1 MRYIFKFPDIGEGLD
16 EGIIAEWYVDKGMQ
30 VEMGQPLVKM
40 ETDKV
45 VTDIPSPK
53 TGIIAALYGRVGET
67 VHVGSPLVEYDL
79 PGISGAA
86 AIEEAAKPAF
96 ETVKEEGA
104 GVVGTLEIADNS
116 AYLPASSEDL
126 SSSGH
131 QSAQKSPQRALATP
145 VARAMARELMVNIDL
160 VQGTGPAGRVTKSD
174 IEEYVTRDAKHGR
187 QGIETH
193 DTKHV
198 TRRNED
204 GVPGHES
211 RVTSHDLEVEIKP
224 LSQIRKV
231 IARNMSLSHQNTV
244 PMTVFDEVEVGE
256 LIRIRYKYK
265 EQFEREGIKLSY
277 LPFILKAA
285 ALALKSHPVLNSEL
299 DLENNRMIYKK
310 YYNIGIAVDT
320 EEGLVVPVIRNVDRL
335 TIKDIA
341 IAINQISEKARK
353 RSLTMD
359 DMKDGTF
366 TLTNFGSIGGQ
377 FAVPVIN
384 YPQAGI
390 LGIGRLVEKP
400 VIKEGKVVPGTL
412 LPLSLSV
419 DHRIVDGGEVAR
431 FLNRVMEYL
440 SDPVSIII
448 G

>member
-16 EGIIAEWYVDKGMQ
+16 EGIIAEWYVDKGAQ
-30 VEMGQPLVKM
+30 VQMGQPLVKM

-45 VTDIPSPK
+45 VTDIPSPR
-53 TGIIAALYGRVGET
+53 TGIVAALYGRVGET
-67 VHVGSPLVEYDL
+67 IHVGSPLVEFDL
-79 PGISGAA
+79 PGIDGPDAVA
-86 AIEEAAKPAF
+86 EAAKPAF

-116 AYLPASSEDL
+116 AYLPASSEIETTP
-126 SSSGH
+126 SHETGR
-131 QSAQKSPQRALATP
+131 PRQRALATP
-145 VARAMARELMVNIDL
+145 VARAMARELGVNIDL
-160 VQGTGPAGRVTKSD
+160 VTGTGPAGRVTKAD
-174 IEEYVTRDAKHGR
+174 IELFLNSDKL
-187 QGIETH
+187 
-193 DTKHV
+193 
-198 TRRNED
+198 
-204 GVPGHES
+204 
-211 RVTSHDLEVEIKP
+211 RVTSDPVTRHSSLVTSHSSDTPGHPSLVTGHSSLVEIVP
-224 LSQIRKV
+224 LTQIRKA
-231 IARNMSLSHQNTV
+231 IARNMITSKHNAAH
-244 PMTVFDEVEVGE
+244 MTVFDEVEVSE
-256 LIRIRYKYK
+256 LIRIRLKYK
-265 EQFEREGIKLSY
+265 SQFESEGIRLSY
-277 LPFILKAA
+277 LPFILKAT
-285 ALALKSHPVLNSEL
+285 ALALKNHPVLNAEL
-299 DLENNRMIYKK
+299 DMENSRMIYKK

-320 EEGLVVPVIRNVDRL
+320 PEGLVVPVIRDVDRM

-341 IAINQISEKARK
+341 ASLNQISEKARK
-353 RSLTMD
+353 RTLTLD

-366 TLTNFGSIGGQ
+366 TITNFGSIGGQ

-400 VIKEGKVVPGTL
+400 VVKDGQVVPGTM

-431 FLNRVMEYL
+431 FLNRIMEYL